1 MTTGVVCLGKK
12 VRWLAVLGMGLV
24 TACDGGTEA
33 GATKSNEGSVVMARS
48 GLEEVGWGPDFIVT
62 DVTAPAAAYPYATFT
77 ATVTV
82 CNQGTAG
89 GEASVGLFLSAD
101 ADVST
106 ADRQF
111 GGDFL
116 GLLEPGQ
123 CATREVSGW
132 LEAPSEEP
140 FYLGAIA
147 DPEDWRPEVDESN
160 NTSVHGLLG
169 IGVEADFIV
178 TDVTAP
184 ASARPGET
192 FTASVT
198 VCNQGTAPGHTDV
211 ELTLAASPEE
221 PAGQT
226 LAGAYIGW
234 IDMGQCATQAVF
246 VSPGFVDEGTWYLR
260 AITNR
265 GGFHP
270 ELIHSNNE
278 RVSNAFLL
286 QY

>member
-1 MTTGVVCLGKK
+1 
-12 VRWLAVLGMGLV
+12 LAVLGLGLV
-24 TACDGGTEA
+24 TACDGGVER
-33 GATKSNEGSVVMARS
+33 GATKSSEGSVVTASSRM
-48 GLEEVGWGPDFIVT
+48 EEVPWGPDFIVT
-62 DVTAPAAAYPYATFT
+62 GVTAPAAAYPYATFT
-77 ATVTV
+77 ARVTV

-101 ADVST
+101 AEVSP

-111 GGDFL
+111 AGDFI

-123 CATREVSGW
+123 CATRELSGW

-140 FYLGAIA
+140 FSLGAIVA
-147 DPEDWRPEVDESN
+147 PEDWRPEVNESN
-160 NTSVHGLLG
+160 NTYVHGLLG

-184 ASARPGET
+184 ANGRPGEA
-192 FTASVT
+192 FNASVT
-198 VCNQGTAPGHTDV
+198 VCNQGTAPGQTDV
-211 ELTLAASPEE
+211 ELMLATGPEE
-221 PAGQT
+221 PGGPT
-226 LAGAYIGW
+226 IAGAYFGW
-234 IDMGQCATQAVF
+234 IDMGQCSTQDVF

-265 GGFHP
+265 GGFQP
-270 ELIHSNNE
+270 ELIHSNND